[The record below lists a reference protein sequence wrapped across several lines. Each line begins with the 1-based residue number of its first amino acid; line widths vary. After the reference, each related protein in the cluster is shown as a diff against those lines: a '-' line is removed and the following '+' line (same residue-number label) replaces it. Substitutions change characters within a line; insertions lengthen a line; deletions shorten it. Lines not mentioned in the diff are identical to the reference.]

1 MAFNV
6 NDFRSNLVY
15 GGARN
20 SKFEVQITNPW
31 VSSADGK
38 IPFLVKAA
46 SLPALTAGTI
56 EVPYMGRKIK
66 LPGDPTYE
74 EWTVTVINDNDF
86 AIRDSIIAWYRAI
99 HPVVDNS
106 NTFAGTAPSLFKSQA
121 LVRQLDLYDNVV
133 KTVNFDGIFPSA
145 VSSIELSWET
155 TDTIEEFTVTFQ
167 YDWWV

>member
-1 MAFNV
+1 MAFSV
-6 NDFRSNLVY
+6 NDFRANLVY

-31 VSSADGK
+31 VSTADGK
-38 IPFLVKAA
+38 VPMLCKAA

-74 EWTVTVINDNDF
+74 EWTVTIINDNDF

-99 HPVVDNS
+99 HPTVDNS
-106 NTFAGTAPSLFKSQA
+106 NQFASTSPALYKSQA
-121 LVRQLDLYDNVV
+121 LVRQFDLNDNVV
-133 KTVNFDGIFPSA
+133 KTVNFDGLFPSS

>member
-6 NDFRSNLVY
+6 NDFRANLTY

-31 VSSADGK
+31 ISTSDSKV
-38 IPFLVKAA
+38 PFLVKAA
-46 SLPALTAGTI
+46 SLPALTSGTI

-86 AIRDSIIAWYRAI
+86 AIRDAIIGWYRAI
-99 HPVVDNS
+99 HPVVNNT
-106 NTFAGTAPSLFKSQA
+106 NTFGGTNPALFKSQA
-121 LVRQLDLYDNVV
+121 QVRQLDLQDNIV
-133 KTVNFDGIFPSA
+133 KTVNFNGLFPSS

-155 TDTIEEFTVTFQ
+155 TDAIEEFTVTFQ
-167 YDWWV
+167 YDWWE